1 MMNPNINLK
10 TVKRDQE
17 RRKRFAELKQA
28 ADKEVLR
35 KQLSAPQLSKQDRQ
49 QIERTLEQIKK
60 DHEYTF
66 FCGREKERIEEYYQ
80 SIGMS
85 VPFNELVAPG
95 ETSIALL
102 ETAYRRSTDLKRKVL
117 ELLLSYKEFTFHYPD
132 PSFWGA
138 TTIPK
143 VHRYDKPDSEV
154 LRIEKEVEG
163 MRSYGE
169 QEMYEFKKLSGDPSY
184 YIGPF
189 ERKN

>member
-10 TVKRDQE
+10 TVKQDQA
-17 RRKRFAELKQA
+17 RRKRFAELKQI
-28 ADKEVLR
+28 ADKELL
-35 KQLSAPQLSKQDRQ
+35 KQQLSTPRLSKEDRQ
-49 QIERTLEQIKK
+49 QIEKMMEQIKK

-95 ETSIALL
+95 ETSITLL
-102 ETAYRRSTDLKRKVL
+102 ETAYRRSTDLKRRVL
-117 ELLLSYKEFTFHYPD
+117 ELLLSYKQFTFHYPD

-138 TTIPK
+138 TTTPK

-154 LRIEKEVEG
+154 LRIEKEVEE

-169 QEMYEFKKLSGDPSY
+169 QEMYEFKKLGRDPSY